1 LEEKRLTSLLQIC
14 IIQRGE
20 DGRKLGKE
28 GSVAFLYE
36 SIRDFE
42 SKEKEKFLIFYGM
55 KVEKILF

>member
-42 SKEKEKFLIFYGM
+42 SKEKESFLFSM
-55 KVEKILF
+55 E